1 MKGGLAGDE
10 EEVQGPGRIF
20 CDAKAPSA
28 GRGCS
33 VPIRME
39 NHGVHMAWRAGSPLG
54 IWGVWVKQAA
64 PPTPE
69 AFKGGEGASS
79 GVVRAGRGGIQGG
92 EPTGMGE
99 RVSRE
104 GTGVVSVKG
113 QSH

>member
-64 PPTPE
+64 PPH
-69 AFKGGEGASS
+69 GSLQ
-79 GVVRAGRGGIQGG
+79 GRGGGKL
-92 EPTGMGE
+92 
-99 RVSRE
+99 RC
-104 GTGVVSVKG
+104 G
-113 QSH
+113 QSWEGWDTGRRADGDG